1 MPFTSLSRDAGT
13 ALQMN
18 RGTCRLFEL
27 QKYCDHD
34 MKSESPV
41 DAPECPLACQRPGCQ
56 PTPAAPAQAN
66 LEKAATT
73 LNETRIPRAGSGY
86 VRCALNAV
94 APGYAVPRRGAGSPR
109 RRGDP
114 ALSSLAEA
122 IRKAAYTRVL

>member
-41 DAPECPLACQRPGCQ
+41 DAPECPLAFQRPGCQ

-73 LNETRIPRAGSGY
+73 LNETRIPRAGSGGDS
-86 VRCALNAV
+86 VNNLHMNSNAIQFSKQRCSYCYTT
-94 APGYAVPRRGAGSPR
+94 GYR
-109 RRGDP
+109 
-114 ALSSLAEA
+114 
-122 IRKAAYTRVL
+122 